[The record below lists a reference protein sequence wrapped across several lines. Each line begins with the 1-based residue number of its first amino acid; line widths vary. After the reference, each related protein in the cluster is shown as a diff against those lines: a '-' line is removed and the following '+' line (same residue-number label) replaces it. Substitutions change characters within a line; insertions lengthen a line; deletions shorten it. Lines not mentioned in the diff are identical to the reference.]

1 MKYPYSFCLYIQHSF
16 GLYQY
21 HYRGVVGFVSHKE
34 MAISPQR
41 ESPLRNCLNARYHRA
56 YSRCQRQYSVI
67 SVGRS
72 PFEDSSRV
80 QKCSVSSVVF
90 VRGDLSHAVPVDILI
105 HPQKVKTRC
114 LPRLQQSVRQ
124 VNGCLKEAVEDRSG
138 HRDLSLFLL
147 RVPSSLMS
155 RSRQRY
161 VLRILHLYYHLLT

>member
-1 MKYPYSFCLYIQHSF
+1 MNYSYNFCKHIQRSF

-21 HYRGVVGFVSHKE
+21 HYRGVVGFVSHRE

-56 YSRCQRQYSVI
+56 YSQCQQKYSVI
-67 SVGRS
+67 SVDRR
-72 PFEDSSRV
+72 PFVCSSRV

-90 VRGDLSHAVPVDILI
+90 VRGDLSHAVPIDILI

-124 VNGCLKEAVEDRSG
+124 VNGCLKEAVEGRSG
-138 HRDLSLFLL
+138 HKGLSLYLP
-147 RVPSSLMS
+147 RVLSSLMS
-155 RSRQRY
+155 RSMQRY
-161 VLRILHLYYHLLT
+161 VLRSLHLYYHLLM

>member
-1 MKYPYSFCLYIQHSF
+1 MKYPYSFYLYIQPSF

-21 HYRGVVGFVSHKE
+21 HCRGVVGFVSHKE
-34 MAISPQR
+34 ISISSQR

-80 QKCSVSSVVF
+80 QKSSVSSVVF
-90 VRGDLSHAVPVDILI
+90 VRGDLSHAVPIDILI
-105 HPQKVKTRC
+105 HPQKVKTGC
-114 LPRLQQSVRQ
+114 LSRLQQSVHQ
-124 VNGCLKEAVEDRSG
+124 VNGCLKEAVEGRSG
-138 HRDLSLFLL
+138 HRGLFLFL
-147 RVPSSLMS
+147 PRAPSSLMS

-161 VLRILHLYYHLLT
+161 VLRSLHLYYHLLM

>member
-1 MKYPYSFCLYIQHSF
+1 MKYPYNFCLYIQHSF

-21 HYRGVVGFVSHKE
+21 HCRGVVGFVSHKE
-34 MAISPQR
+34 ISISPQR
-41 ESPLRNCLNARYHRA
+41 ESPLRNCLNTRYHRA

-114 LPRLQQSVRQ
+114 LPRLHQSVRQ

-155 RSRQRY
+155 RTRQRY

>member
-1 MKYPYSFCLYIQHSF
+1 M
-16 GLYQY
+16 
-21 HYRGVVGFVSHKE
+21 GFVFHKE
-34 MAISPQR
+34 ISISPQR

-56 YSRCQRQYSVI
+56 YSRCRQKFSVI
-67 SVGRS
+67 SVDRR
-72 PFEDSSRV
+72 PFVVSLRV

-90 VRGDLSHAVPVDILI
+90 VRGDLSHAVPIDILI

-124 VNGCLKEAVEDRSG
+124 VNGCLKEAVEGRSG
-138 HRDLSLFLL
+138 HRGLSLYLP

-161 VLRILHLYYHLLT
+161 VLRSLHLYYHLLM

>member
-1 MKYPYSFCLYIQHSF
+1 MKYPYNFYLYIQHSF
-16 GLYQY
+16 GLYQN
-21 HYRGVVGFVSHKE
+21 HCRGVVVFVSHKE

-80 QKCSVSSVVF
+80 QKSSVSSVVF
-90 VRGDLSHAVPVDILI
+90 VRGDLSHAVPINILI

-114 LPRLQQSVRQ
+114 LPRLQRSVRQ
-124 VNGCLKEAVEDRSG
+124 VNGCLKEAVEGRSG
-138 HRDLSLFLL
+138 HRGLFLYL
-147 RVPSSLMS
+147 PRVLLSLMS

-161 VLRILHLYYHLLT
+161 VLRSLHLYYHLLM

>member
-1 MKYPYSFCLYIQHSF
+1 MKYPYNFCLYIQHSF

-21 HYRGVVGFVSHKE
+21 HCRGVVGFVSHKE
-34 MAISPQR
+34 ISISPQR
-41 ESPLRNCLNARYHRA
+41 ESPLRNCLNTRYHRA

-161 VLRILHLYYHLLT
+161 VLRILHLYYHLLM

>member
-1 MKYPYSFCLYIQHSF
+1 MKYPYNFYLYIQRSF

-21 HYRGVVGFVSHKE
+21 HYRGVVGFVYHRE

-41 ESPLRNCLNARYHRA
+41 ESPQRNCLNTRYHRA

>member
-1 MKYPYSFCLYIQHSF
+1 MKYPYNFYLYIQHSF

-21 HYRGVVGFVSHKE
+21 HCRGVVGFVSHKE
-34 MAISPQR
+34 ISISPQR
-41 ESPLRNCLNARYHRA
+41 ESPLRNCLNTRYHRA

-67 SVGRS
+67 SVGRR
-72 PFEDSSRV
+72 PFVGSSRV

-90 VRGDLSHAVPVDILI
+90 VRGDLSHAVPIDILI

-124 VNGCLKEAVEDRSG
+124 VNGCLKEAVEGRSG
-138 HRDLSLFLL
+138 HRGLSLYLP
-147 RVPSSLMS
+147 RVLSSLMS

>member
-1 MKYPYSFCLYIQHSF
+1 MKYHYSFCLYIQHSF

-21 HYRGVVGFVSHKE
+21 HCRGVVGFVSHRE

-41 ESPLRNCLNARYHRA
+41 ESPLWNCLNARYHRA
-56 YSRCQRQYSVI
+56 YSRCRQKYSVI
-67 SVGRS
+67 SVDRR
-72 PFEDSSRV
+72 PFVVSSRV

-90 VRGDLSHAVPVDILI
+90 VRGDLSHAVPIDILI

-124 VNGCLKEAVEDRSG
+124 VNGCLKEAVEGRSG
-138 HRDLSLFLL
+138 HRDLSLFLP

-155 RSRQRY
+155 HSRQRY
-161 VLRILHLYYHLLT
+161 VLRGLHLYYHLLM